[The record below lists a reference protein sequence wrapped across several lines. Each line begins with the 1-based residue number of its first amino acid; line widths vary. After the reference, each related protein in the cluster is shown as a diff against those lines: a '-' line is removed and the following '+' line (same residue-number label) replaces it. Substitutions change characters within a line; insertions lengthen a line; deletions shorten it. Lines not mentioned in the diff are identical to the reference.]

1 MTRSLSPEEVAG
13 FRKDGLLFP
22 KRVLSADAA
31 AGYLAELEA
40 YEASI
45 GEPVNG
51 AHRYKCHLLFP
62 WINDLMRQP
71 QILDMVEDLLGP
83 DLMIWTTHLYP
94 KEPGDGR
101 FISWHQDSAHWGL
114 ATDDIVTVWIALTVA
129 NKQNG
134 CMRMLPG
141 SQIKG
146 TVDHHDS
153 DDPNNILTRGQ
164 TISDQI
170 DEAKTVSIEL
180 LPGEASIHHLY
191 MMHASHAN
199 HSTERRVA
207 VALRYITPQAKQTRV
222 TIDYATLVR
231 GEDRF
236 GNFEQEPRP
245 SAQFDPE
252 FVKLHEHI
260 AGIQG
265 QVYMH
270 GTNKAGV
277 QGLSDNKPAP
287 AASK

>member
-1 MTRSLSPEEVAG
+1 MPRSLSETEVQT

-22 KRVLSADAA
+22 KRVLSAEAA

-40 YEASI
+40 YEATI

-62 WINDLMRQP
+62 WINDLMREP
-71 QILDMVEDLLGP
+71 QILDMVEDVLGP

-114 ATDDIVTVWIALTVA
+114 ASDDIVTVWIALTDATVE
-129 NKQNG
+129 NG

-141 SQIKG
+141 SHVSG

-153 DDPNNILTRGQ
+153 DDPKNILTRGQ
-164 TISDQI
+164 TISADI
-170 DEAKTVSIEL
+170 DENKTVSVEL
-180 LPGEASIHHLY
+180 QQGEASLHHLY
-191 MMHASHAN
+191 MMHASPST
-199 HSTERRVA
+199 HSAGRRVA

-231 GEDRF
+231 GEDRY
-236 GNFEQEPRP
+236 GNFEPEPRP
-245 SAQFDPE
+245 TALFDPE

-265 QVYMH
+265 QVYLA
-270 GTNKAGV
+270 GTDRAGMG
-277 QGLSDNKPAP
+277 GLSDDKPA
-287 AASK
+287 AAAE